1 MEMNTLEFAA
11 LLARIL
17 DETKD
22 GEVPVFI
29 KDLSIDKY
37 YSLKKITTDEVNLK
51 NGETIDVLTIGIDT
65 KEFE

>member
-1 MEMNTLEFAA
+1 MNTLEFAA

-17 DETKD
+17 DETNA
-22 GEVPVFI
+22 GEVPVVV

-37 YSLKKITTDEVNLK
+37 YNLKKITTDEVKLK
-51 NGETIDVLTIGIDT
+51 NGETIDVLSLGIDT